1 MPPLFGSRYL
11 FCLGVRD
18 DEGRLYLTERE
29 PFRYQPFPDNRMH
42 TVVEG
47 DTLFNLAGRYFA
59 PLERACGY
67 WWVIADFQPE
77 ESFQVDPTLRL
88 RPGAE
93 VVIPPTR
100 LITDVLPSEMRR
112 RRG

>member
-47 DTLFNLAGRYFA
+47 VCARFRVSHKRSQVFRKYFN
-59 PLERACGY
+59 
-67 WWVIADFQPE
+67 
-77 ESFQVDPTLRL
+77 S
-88 RPGAE
+88 
-93 VVIPPTR
+93 IP
-100 LITDVLPSEMRR
+100 
-112 RRG
+112 